1 MSCANSQVGAL
12 RNFNDAHEEQARSQN
27 IPLWCTGPGA
37 NNVRMVTVYNS
48 CLSFSVWETEDPFTV
63 FYSDA
68 VVAELVIQ
76 EAVVFFVK
84 GLDQVLKKNICFSLL
99 QHSVNHLF

>member
-1 MSCANSQVGAL
+1 MNT
-12 RNFNDAHEEQARSQN
+12 HEEQARSQN
-27 IPLWCTGPGA
+27 IPLWCNGPGA

-48 CLSFSVWETEDPFTV
+48 CLSFPVWETEDPFTE
-63 FYSDA
+63 FHSDA

-84 GLDQVLKKNICFSLL
+84 GLDQVLNTNFCLSLL
-99 QHSVNHLF
+99 QHSVNHPF